1 MRFQNV
7 NRFRNVSSIPI
18 GQNLAKSRN
27 LYGTSFHE
35 ILLITFLVLTKSEYL
50 HLFYAAG
57 SVMSGVILLS
67 SCGTSDTWFRSGIP
81 NREQPIWQEESG
93 QEDTLT
99 SSYQNTFLS
108 VTH

>member
-35 ILLITFLVLTKSEYL
+35 ILLITFLVLGQSYRKV
-50 HLFYAAG
+50 HLAKQLNAQSVAALG
-57 SVMSGVILLS
+57 RMDFLV
-67 SCGTSDTWFRSGIP
+67 DTNS
-81 NREQPIWQEESG
+81 N
-93 QEDTLT
+93 
-99 SSYQNTFLS
+99 NK
-108 VTH
+108 VV

>member
-35 ILLITFLVLTKSEYL
+35 ILLITFLVLAEMEKRAGTADISVLLLNALASLAFKLSLSE
-50 HLFYAAG
+50 
-57 SVMSGVILLS
+57 LLS
-67 SCGTSDTWFRSGIP
+67 K
-81 NREQPIWQEESG
+81 
-93 QEDTLT
+93 
-99 SSYQNTFLS
+99 
-108 VTH
+108 